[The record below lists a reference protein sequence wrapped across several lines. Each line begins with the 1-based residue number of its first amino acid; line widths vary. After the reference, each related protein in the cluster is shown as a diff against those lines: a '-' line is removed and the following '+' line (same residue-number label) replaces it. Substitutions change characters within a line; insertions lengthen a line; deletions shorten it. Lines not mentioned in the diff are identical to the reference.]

1 MKVTWFKK
9 HGIFFLI
16 KKMCRVKEE
25 IRTTYFRNFRACL
38 PFEFVRIVRKE
49 NYFNISRMTIDSVI
63 TSSKSDRISYH
74 LSSLA
79 DLLLIGFGTY
89 LCNLCILEFFKTKLW
104 KKRHLSRFWNMFTIL
119 WYFRV
124 LICQFFELVLVSILK
139 NFSVIVARWFLFR
152 VDSNW
157 VELRGLINIENCVL
171 QFAEFMSRSIYH

>member
-1 MKVTWFKK
+1 MVCLHVQIFRSRVRKFNCCKCVTLFQNFISFSFNLPISITNYESDLIFKVQ
-9 HGIFFLI
+9 IFLSM
-16 KKMCRVKEE
+16 KMCRVKEE

-89 LCNLCILEFFKTKLW
+89 LCNLCILEFFKTKL
-104 KKRHLSRFWNMFTIL
+104 
-119 WYFRV
+119 
-124 LICQFFELVLVSILK
+124 
-139 NFSVIVARWFLFR
+139 
-152 VDSNW
+152 
-157 VELRGLINIENCVL
+157 
-171 QFAEFMSRSIYH
+171 